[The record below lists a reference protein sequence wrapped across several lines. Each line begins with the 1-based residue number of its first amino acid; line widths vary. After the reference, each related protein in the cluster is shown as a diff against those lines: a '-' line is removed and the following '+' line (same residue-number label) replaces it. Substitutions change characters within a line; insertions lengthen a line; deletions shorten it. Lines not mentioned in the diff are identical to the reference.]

1 MKLKSIFARNLY
13 ILAAMP
19 FVVVACTTD
28 KGDETGPGGSGSGDK
43 GYADPNGV
51 FIVNEGP
58 DVYESGSL
66 VYIAPDGTASE
77 SDPYETVNHSRMGY
91 MGQDM
96 YLCDGKYY
104 ILCQNETYDGGVKTG
119 DGQLI
124 VVDAKTLTKLAAY
137 DTDELRADMSETDD
151 DENILQ
157 DPTNVVVLDEHNVFI
172 CDNRGMS
179 RFDCTTKQMV
189 RIEGT
194 YRWANNGSNLAG
206 NIGSQGIAVIGDR
219 IYAAAGGWSMATA
232 DARFGI
238 YEFTKGA
245 TSINRELSIS
255 NSSNITGLCADGGY
269 LWVATTIYE
278 DEIAGTVRGENAVYK
293 VDPETMSIVE
303 TYAIRKGDLSLT
315 DRTSSI
321 TVLGDNIYYTG
332 GTTSIYRFNTADKST
347 TLLGDATA
355 FDPAARVLYNNIVV
369 NPANGYVYMTTIG
382 EYSATGYTTNN
393 ILVFDVSGDKL
404 ELVANYKNLTCFPAG
419 IVCVSRFE

>member
-1 MKLKSIFARNLY
+1 MKKTFIRNILM
-13 ILAAMP
+13 LAAAL
-19 FVVVACTTD
+19 VAASCSTEN
-28 KGDETGPGGSGSGDK
+28 GDNPGPGGSGSEGK
-43 GYADPNGV
+43 GYADPDGV

-58 DVYESGSL
+58 DVYASGSL

-77 SDPYETVNHSRMGY
+77 SDPYEAVNHSRMGY

-104 ILCQNETYDGGVKTG
+104 ILCQNETYTGGTSTG

-124 VVDAKTLTKLAAY
+124 IVDAETLSKLAAY
-137 DTDELRADMSETDD
+137 DTDVLRADMSETDD

-206 NIGSQGIAVIGDR
+206 NVGSQGIAVIGDR
-219 IYAAAGGWSMATA
+219 VYAAAGGWSMATD

-245 TSINRELSIS
+245 TGINRKLSIS
-255 NSSNITGLCADGGY
+255 NSSDITGLCADGGY

-278 DEIAGTVRGENAVYK
+278 DEIAGTVRGENTVYK
-293 VDPETMSIVE
+293 VDPETLTVVD
-303 TYAIRKGDLSLT
+303 TYPIRKGDLSLT

-321 TVLGDNIYYTG
+321 TVLGDNVYYTG
-332 GTTSIYRFNTADKST
+332 GTTNIYRLNTADKTT
-347 TLLGDATA
+347 TLLGDAST
-355 FDPAARVLYNNIVV
+355 FDPDARVLYNNIVV

-393 ILVFDVSGDKL
+393 ILVFDVSGDELKL
-404 ELVANYKNLTCFPAG
+404 VNNYKGLTCFPAG
-419 IVCVSRFE
+419 IICVSRFE

>member
-1 MKLKSIFARNLY
+1 MKKTFIRNILM
-13 ILAAMP
+13 LAAAL
-19 FVVVACTTD
+19 VAASCSTEN
-28 KGDETGPGGSGSGDK
+28 GDNPGPGGSGSEGK
-43 GYADPNGV
+43 GYADPDGV

-58 DVYESGSL
+58 DVYASGSL

-77 SDPYETVNHSRMGY
+77 SDPYEAVNHSRMGY

-104 ILCQNETYDGGVKTG
+104 ILCQNETYTGGTSTG

-124 VVDAKTLTKLAAY
+124 IVDAETLSKLAAY
-137 DTDELRADMSETDD
+137 DTDVLRADMSETDD

-206 NIGSQGIAVIGDR
+206 NVGSQGIAVIGDR
-219 IYAAAGGWSMATA
+219 VYAAAGGWSMATD

-245 TSINRELSIS
+245 TGINRKLSIS
-255 NSSNITGLCADGGY
+255 NSSDITGLCADGGY

-293 VDPETMSIVE
+293 VDPETLTVVD
-303 TYAIRKGDLSLT
+303 TYPIRKGDLSLT

-321 TVLGDNIYYTG
+321 TVLGDNVYYTG
-332 GTTSIYRFNTADKST
+332 GTTNIYRLNTADKTT
-347 TLLGDATA
+347 TLLGDAST
-355 FDPAARVLYNNIVV
+355 FDPDARVLYNNIVV

-382 EYSATGYTTNN
+382 EYSATGYKTNN
-393 ILVFDVSGDKL
+393 ILVFDVSGDELKL
-404 ELVANYKNLTCFPAG
+404 VNNYKGLTCFPAG
-419 IVCVSRFE
+419 IICVSRFE

>member
-1 MKLKSIFARNLY
+1 MKSIFVRNLF
-13 ILAAMP
+13 ILAALP
-19 FVVVACTTD
+19 LLAVACSTD
-28 KGDETGPGGSGSGDK
+28 NGGDPEPGGSGSGSQGK

-58 DVYESGSL
+58 DIYESGSL

-77 SDPYETVNHSRMGY
+77 SDPYEAVNHSRMGY

-96 YLCDGKYY
+96 YLYGGKYY
-104 ILCQNETYDGGVKTG
+104 ILCQNETYNGDPKSG

-124 VVDAKTLTKLAAY
+124 VLDAATLAKVAAY
-137 DTDELRADMSETDD
+137 DSDILRAEMSATDD

-157 DPTNVVVLDEHNVFI
+157 DPTNVVVLDERNVFI
-172 CDNRGMS
+172 CDNRGLS

-194 YRWANNGSNLAG
+194 YRWANNGGNLAG

-219 IYAAAGGWSMATA
+219 IYAAAGGWSMATP

-245 TSINRELSIS
+245 TEINRMLSIS
-255 NSSNITGLCADGGY
+255 NSSKITGLCADGGY
-269 LWVATTIYE
+269 LWVATTVYE
-278 DEIAGTVRGENAVYK
+278 DQIAGTTRGENAVYQ
-293 VDPETMSIVE
+293 VDPEAMAIVA
-303 TYAIRKGDLSLT
+303 TYPIRKGDLSLT

-321 TVLGDNIYYTG
+321 TVLGNNIYYTG
-332 GTTSIYRFNTADKST
+332 GTTSIYRFNTADNTT

-393 ILVFDVSGDKL
+393 ILVFDVSGD
-404 ELVANYKNLTCFPAG
+404 ELRLVSNYRNLTCFPAG
-419 IVCVSRFE
+419 IVCVSRF

>member
-1 MKLKSIFARNLY
+1 MKKTFTWNLCL
-13 ILAAMP
+13 LAAVP
-19 FVVVACTTD
+19 FFAISCATD
-28 KGDETGPGGSGSGDK
+28 NGDHPGPGGSGSDDK

-77 SDPYETVNHSRMGY
+77 SDPYEAVNHSQMGY

-96 YLCDGKYY
+96 YLYDGKYY
-104 ILCQNETYDGGVKTG
+104 ILCQNETYDGGEMTG

-124 VVDAKTLTKLAAY
+124 VVDAKTLTKIAAY
-137 DTDELRADMSETDD
+137 DTDVLRAEMSETDD

-157 DPTNVVVLDEHNVFI
+157 DPTNVMVLDEHNVFI

-206 NIGSQGIAVIGDR
+206 NIGSRGIAVIGDR
-219 IYAAAGGWSMATA
+219 IYASAGGWSMATS

-245 TSINRELSIS
+245 TGINRMLSIS
-255 NSSNITGLCADGGY
+255 NSSKITGLCADGGY

-278 DEIAGTVRGENAVYK
+278 DQIAGTIRGENAVYK
-293 VDPETMSIVE
+293 VDPETMTIVK
-303 TYAIRKGDLSLT
+303 TYPIRKGDLSLT

-332 GTTSIYRFNTADKST
+332 GTTNIYRFNTSDNTT
-347 TLLGDATA
+347 TLLGDASS

-382 EYSATGYTTNN
+382 ENSATGYTTNN
-393 ILVFDVSGDKL
+393 ILVFDVSGDELK
-404 ELVANYKNLTCFPAG
+404 LVANYKGLTCFPAG
-419 IVCVSRFE
+419 IICVSRFE

>member
-1 MKLKSIFARNLY
+1 MKSSYMQNLFL
-13 ILAAMP
+13 LAAVS
-19 FVVVACTTD
+19 FFVVACSTD
-28 KGDETGPGGSGSGDK
+28 KGDNPGSGGSGSDGK

-58 DVYESGSL
+58 DVYKSGSL
-66 VYIAPDGTASE
+66 VYIAPDGKASE
-77 SDPYETVNHSRMGY
+77 SDPYEAVNHSQMGY

-104 ILCQNETYDGGVKTG
+104 ILCQNETYKGGTSSG

-124 VVDAKTLTKLAAY
+124 VVDAGTLTKVAAY

-179 RFDCTTKQMV
+179 RFDCTTKRMV

-194 YRWANNGSNLAG
+194 YRWANNGGNLAG
-206 NIGSQGIAVIGDR
+206 NIGSQGIAVVGDR
-219 IYAAAGGWSMATA
+219 IYAAAGGWSMATS

-245 TSINRELSIS
+245 TEVNRMLSIS
-255 NSSNITGLCADGGY
+255 NSSKISGLCADGGY

-278 DEIAGTVRGENAVYK
+278 DQIAGTVRGENAVYK
-293 VDPETMSIVE
+293 VDPQTMSVVD
-303 TYAIRKGDLSLT
+303 TYSIRKGSLALT

-332 GTTSIYRFNTADKST
+332 GTTSIYRFNTATNTT
-347 TLLGDATA
+347 TLLGDATT
-355 FDPAARVLYNNIVV
+355 FDPEARVLYNNIVA

-393 ILVFDVSGDKL
+393 ILVFDVSGDELKL
-404 ELVANYKNLTCFPAG
+404 VNNYKGLTCFPAG
-419 IVCVSRFE
+419 IVCVSRFGR